1 MVCESTFFKPWLDME
16 TTLNGISFSY
26 LPIQVDVMN
35 LLKLS
40 AAVKVGGGEGKK
52 DDHYVAVF

>member
-1 MVCESTFFKPWLDME
+1 ME
-16 TTLNGISFSY
+16 ITLNGISFSY

-40 AAVKVGGGEGKK
+40 AAVKVGGGAGKK
-52 DDHYVAVF
+52 DYHYVAVF